1 MCSTNGFLKST
12 TDVYKNTVFLRS
24 HSGFHTGTRKLQGS
38 DLPHA
43 FQGASVLRRFGW
55 GFPARHEMGLP
66 PFQETSSDFV
76 WIWRDKWDQ
85 KYMAFLH
92 SFTIEEWTWIYV
104 WQCRISDRTTLCINN
119 HDGHRSFKCVCASP
133 QSWPFR
139 KSQRSSSWHS
149 TFLSIFHILR
159 YFADT
164 LHS

>member
-1 MCSTNGFLKST
+1 MMCSTNGFLKST

-104 WQCRISDRTTLCINN
+104 
-119 HDGHRSFKCVCASP
+119 
-133 QSWPFR
+133 
-139 KSQRSSSWHS
+139 
-149 TFLSIFHILR
+149 
-159 YFADT
+159 
-164 LHS
+164 